1 MNETEF
7 KRCFGHGSM
16 CNCIR
21 KWRGRYIVTRRTCDC
36 GSTAMT
42 RDKAYK
48 QAVDELGPM
57 TAENHQAITNR
68 VLEIERTAKKAG
80 INE

>member
-1 MNETEF
+1 
-7 KRCFGHGSM
+7 
-16 CNCIR
+16 
-21 KWRGRYIVTRRTCDC
+21 
-36 GSTAMT
+36 MT